1 VPATYLVEKMTRQF
15 PPGSLEATDVLG
27 GRIEANFVRVLTRL
41 LAAHAMAEK
50 LTAIGYQRAL
60 ETVTRPDLF
69 AIIRK
74 NLAEEQKHARLI
86 YAALAEIGLS
96 EAQADRSLVTPL
108 KGASFAAP
116 RHFAEHSAGELDL
129 VMATVSLDM
138 TGLIMIGV
146 NYKESS
152 YAPHARAAE
161 VILAE
166 EEEHELFASN
176 VLRDA
181 AEHLGTV
188 PVNAALREWLP
199 LAVNFFGPPGS
210 GFTFD
215 CITYGLKAR
224 DNHELA
230 ELYMAL
236 LERRVREAGLD
247 MPSLTKEY
255 PHALAAT

>member
-1 VPATYLVEKMTRQF
+1 MIRQF
-15 PPGSLEATDVLG
+15 PPGSLEAADVLG
-27 GRIEANFVRVLTRL
+27 GCVEGNFVRVLTRL

-50 LTAIGYQRAL
+50 LTSIGYQRAL
-60 ETVTRPDLF
+60 DTVTRPELST
-69 AIIRK
+69 IIRK
-74 NLAEEQKHARLI
+74 NLAEEYKHARLI
-86 YAALAEIGLS
+86 YTALAEIGVS
-96 EAQADRSLVTPL
+96 EAQADRSLVTAL
-108 KGASFAAP
+108 KGPSFAAP

-181 AEHLGTV
+181 AGCLGTEA
-188 PVNAALREWLP
+188 VNTALREWLP
-199 LAVNFFGPPGS
+199 RAVNFFGPPGS

-215 CITYGLKAR
+215 CMNYGLKAR

-230 ELYMAL
+230 ELYLAL
-236 LERRVREAGLD
+236 LERRVRQAGLD
-247 MPSLTKEY
+247 LPRLTQDY
-255 PHALAAT
+255 PHALA

>member
-1 VPATYLVEKMTRQF
+1 VKKMTRRF
-15 PPGSLEATDVLG
+15 PPGSLEAEDVLG
-27 GRIEANFVRVLTRL
+27 GRVESNFIRVLTRL

-50 LTAIGYQRAL
+50 LTARGYQRAL
-60 ETVTRPDLF
+60 DVIARPELSPVMN
-69 AIIRK
+69 K

-86 YAALAEIGLS
+86 YAALAEIGIF
-96 EAQADRSLVTPL
+96 EGQADRSLVTAL
-108 KGASFAAP
+108 KSPSFAAP

-129 VMATVSLDM
+129 VMATISLDM

-161 VILAE
+161 VIVAE
-166 EEEHELFASN
+166 EQEHELFASN

-181 AEHLGTV
+181 AERFGAGA
-188 PVNAALREWLP
+188 VNAALRQWLP
-199 LAVNFFGPPGS
+199 EAVNFFGPPGS

-224 DNHELA
+224 DNGELA
-230 ELYMAL
+230 ELYLSL
-236 LERRVREAGLD
+236 LERQVRQAGLEL
-247 MPSLTKEY
+247 PALTKDY
-255 PHALAAT
+255 PHALA